1 MTGSQPTNRWRWLGP
16 VASAAIFLA
25 SVGVLWIFLRETDT
39 GEVLA
44 ALGRTA
50 RDNLWMAVG
59 FTALSYALLTFY
71 DALALKRLG
80 LSIPWRTTALGSYTS
95 FSVSFTLGFPLV
107 TAGAVRHWIYAPR
120 GVRTSEVAK
129 ITVLVGL
136 TFWLGMGLVLGAMLI
151 AAAAPL
157 SAVARASP
165 MMLQAAG
172 AAILVIGL
180 AYLVWVRGGERSIAV
195 RGWKL
200 ELPGTG
206 MSLLQI
212 LIGAADVCAAGAVL
226 YVLLPA
232 GHGVPFEAF
241 LAVYVFAAVV
251 GTASHLPGGVGAFE
265 ATMLLGL
272 PQVAAEPMLGALLLF
287 RVIYYIGPFVLAL
300 MLLGLYEIGRRLT
313 SRPGGV

>member
-1 MTGSQPTNRWRWLGP
+1 MTGVQPQTRWRWLGP
-16 VASAAIFLA
+16 AASAAIFIA
-25 SVGVLWIFLRETDT
+25 SVVVLWFILQEIDAD
-39 GEVLA
+39 EVLA

-50 RDNLWMAVG
+50 RDNLWLALA
-59 FTALSYALLTFY
+59 FTALSYGLLTFY

-80 LSIPWRTTALGSYTS
+80 LSIPYPTTALGSYTS
-95 FSVSFTLGFPLV
+95 FAVSFTLGFPLV
-107 TAGAVRHWIYAPR
+107 TAGAVRHWIYSPR

-129 ITVLVGL
+129 ITVIVGL

-151 AAAAPL
+151 YAAAPL
-157 SAVARASP
+157 SAAARAAP
-165 MMLQAAG
+165 LVLQGAG
-172 AAILVIGL
+172 AAILMIGL
-180 AYLVWVRGGERSIAV
+180 IYLVWVRGGERSIAV
-195 RGWKL
+195 RGWRL

-206 MSLLQI
+206 MSLVQI

-226 YVLLPA
+226 YVLLPT

-272 PQVAAEPMLGALLLF
+272 SQIPAEPLLGALVLF
-287 RVIYYIGPFVLAL
+287 RLIYYIGPFILAL
-300 MLLGLYEIGRRLT
+300 MLLGLYEVTRRLKE
-313 SRPGGV
+313 RR